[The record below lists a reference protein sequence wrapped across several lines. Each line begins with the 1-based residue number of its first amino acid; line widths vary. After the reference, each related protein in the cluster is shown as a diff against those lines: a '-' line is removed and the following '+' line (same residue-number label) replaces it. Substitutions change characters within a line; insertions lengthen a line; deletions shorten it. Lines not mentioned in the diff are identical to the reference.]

1 MERAVEL
8 GGRVHKAIDDDR
20 LDDDRQ
26 RHPHPASAGSALV
39 AQVLQVLVGQGVE
52 ELCDLGE
59 AQYPVDVGVGVR
71 VGYAELPTRGAQ
83 PLGGPDERADAR
95 AVDERGL
102 DEVDDYERCWPLP
115 RIRAEPRAAPGWP
128 RCPVLRWP

>member
-1 MERAVEL
+1 MF
-8 GGRVHKAIDDDR
+8 
-20 LDDDRQ
+20 
-26 RHPHPASAGSALV
+26 
-39 AQVLQVLVGQGVE
+39 VGQGVE

-59 AQYPVDVGVGVR
+59 AQYPVDVGVGVGVR

-102 DEVDDYERCWPLP
+102 DAVDDYERCWPS
-115 RIRAEPRAAPGWP
+115 RAFEQSRAQLRAGRDVQFSAGLDQCEVASHAVLHGHVEVHGSPK
-128 RCPVLRWP
+128 PVLSVPAPQRRGDS